1 MRCAVEH
8 KNIASTTLFLLSGL
22 RRLRTDRPIIILLCR
37 RSVLIIFQNQLPS
50 QHYKYT
56 SVLRAF
62 TVRVRRIPRF
72 PSAPKAVSSPCPRQP
87 RSRSRSVVG
96 LARLTALR
104 SRGVHEHGG
113 RRRVAGCAGD
123 IPECFPTTPLR
134 ARPPRQS
141 RRSGPTRV
149 YRVPRTRPDGR
160 AETGATVVRK
170 PPPHHRP
177 ARPDDRNAAPPLAR
191 PSTAIARYRTDRPTL
206 SLPRPARARTSS

>member
-1 MRCAVEH
+1 MFRVF
-8 KNIASTTLFLLSGL
+8 ILFK
-22 RRLRTDRPIIILLCR
+22 RYAI
-37 RSVLIIFQNQLPS
+37 
-50 QHYKYT
+50 
-56 SVLRAF
+56 
-62 TVRVRRIPRF
+62 RRIPRF
-72 PSAPKAVSSPCPRQP
+72 PSAPKAVSSPCPTTVED
-87 RSRSRSVVG
+87 SRSRSAVR

-134 ARPPRQS
+134 TRPPHQS

-191 PSTAIARYRTDRPTL
+191 PSVAIARYHTAAPTVRRFP
-206 SLPRPARARTSS
+206 SRPARARTVVLL